1 MMLTKIAIDKLN
13 TFIVKSTEQLF
24 GLKEV
29 YLMTDN
35 ERELFNIIREHDNP
49 VRAVDFAINLL
60 IDFSKKHGAP
70 RGTSSVHPRESA

>member
-1 MMLTKIAIDKLN
+1 
-13 TFIVKSTEQLF
+13 
-24 GLKEV
+24 
-29 YLMTDN
+29 MTDN

-60 IDFSKKHGAP
+60 VDFSKKHGVP